1 MSIWFNLSPGS
12 SKKTCGT
19 RTPCLEGEQ
28 FAILR
33 LVKRHLLWVTRIMK
47 DPVSALSK
55 VCVILCESLRLERG
69 AVWILVCND
78 IVGCRGFPISS
89 SKLHWTEWM
98 PGFPSLSC
106 TKMHQIPSSNVDRA
120 GVRMGEIVCVY
131 MCMNPQAHIIW
142 IIMDSYG
149 TKWHHASQRISTHRV
164 CNSLGSQNPE
174 ELATSGGR
182 CMASVLGGQP
192 MFRRIWSKHKQ
203 TTGTY
208 RNHTSF
214 SCVIYSDLRYIE
226 VHSLW
231 LEFVPQAWCRLYSA
245 LNVASSPLAP
255 QNIQLSHRSGCS
267 GCLRETA
274 TIQWLLSFVGMWH
287 VVQCGTMRLN
297 VLNLL
302 IHVLISW
309 ATA

>member
-1 MSIWFNLSPGS
+1 MW
-12 SKKTCGT
+12 T
-19 RTPCLEGEQ
+19 RLGWEW
-28 FAILR
+28 AR
-33 LVKRHLLWVTRIMK
+33 LYVYICVWIRKLISYGLLWIHMAPSGTMHLNVSQHIESATHWVLKTRK
-47 DPVSALSK
+47 NSRLQVVAAWPVSS
-55 VCVILCESLRLERG
+55 
-69 AVWILVCND
+69 AVNRC
-78 IVGCRGFPISS
+78 F
-89 SKLHWTEWM
+89 
-98 PGFPSLSC
+98 
-106 TKMHQIPSSNVDRA
+106 
-120 GVRMGEIVCVY
+120 GE
-131 MCMNPQAHIIW
+131 
-142 IIMDSYG
+142 
-149 TKWHHASQRISTHRV
+149 
-164 CNSLGSQNPE
+164 
-174 ELATSGGR
+174 
-182 CMASVLGGQP
+182 
-192 MFRRIWSKHKQ
+192 WSKHKQ

-231 LEFVPQAWCRLYSA
+231 LEFVLQAWCRLYSA